1 MATQK
6 KLIDGQQDLAAQE
19 RALNLEEQG
28 MFAKVTG
35 YAKAAAPPAGTTPNE
50 AVLEDVPI
58 GQQPPSLHLEAT
70 AVGGDASAIVSAQT
84 QAGKAVVFQGTCS
97 VGGKDQLVLGFRQS
111 AKSNAS
117 A

>member
-1 MATQK
+1 MTTK

-19 RALNLEEQG
+19 RALNLLEEA
-28 MFAKVTG
+28 MFAKVTS
-35 YAKAAAPPAGTTPNE
+35 YAKAVAPPAGAAPNE

-58 GQQPPSLHLEAT
+58 GKQPPPLHLEAI
-70 AVGGDASAIVSAQT
+70 AVGGDTSAIVSAQT
-84 QAGKAVVFQGTCS
+84 KAGNAMVFQGTCS

-111 AKSNAS
+111 AKSDAS